1 MSVDAPSFS
10 PPPAPAAGLD
20 EATTTVTGT
29 DNLVSVNT
37 RSFSPPTGSGAGF
50 DESTTG
56 MTGTEN
62 LGTLTSTAF
71 AAVAEL
77 NKSYPPP
84 NFLMALSH
92 CIMLVQVV
100 FGSCYLFDPVHEV
113 PNGLGI
119 FLRVIFF
126 GLIGDYATFLPFFL
140 GLLFL
145 QVITFGLMAAV
156 LINSLVH
163 HQDVVWLMW
172 LVRIWN
178 TLFFGSLVIP
188 NVMFGI
194 LSIAYYG
201 HGDDWRSLLVMISG
215 LVTSIWVIVYSL
227 TLTVSLS
234 QSPYLFPGVIL
245 HWDQR
250 SAYMTLVLY
259 GVALGLGGVF
269 QKTGLS
275 WQRFV
280 GPVTMLIVGVHAIRK
295 VFSFPCRGLA
305 MNVIL
310 ASIASSGIAGSV
322 MAIVRDAGVPVPVPC
337 QIAAPVIGC
346 FGSMFLWAPIMACIR
361 KKRMSQLS
369 YSVAFEGAMSVSEQA
384 KFEYL
389 RSLKINSV
397 PKALSY
403 LRLGLEGGCDLFL
416 DWALT
421 KYLFK
426 KKKEFSDD
434 DLLMFMA
441 MEVAFFPSET
451 VMLHSLMEVA
461 RKMKNPS
468 FANSAM
474 RYQLHRIYIFRHSSS
489 SRELTEDFNR
499 VKKSTEQ
506 CISSY
511 CQFWRDLANGNG
523 EPSVD
528 VYSLLAHIG
537 AGTDAI
543 WTEMLDKYPNNTM
556 FVEYYASYLLN
567 AKCFFKESVEWH
579 QTAKELD
586 QGTKILK
593 DKVFHRFIAAF
604 PFYAEKKLV
613 DANGKLKP
621 EPVDL
626 LAKAN
631 QQNFGQ
637 PVTSDPSEIDE
648 KEAERYVGQFKLK
661 CAMQQAVQE
670 LRSRTVFIIHVSAGV
685 RLVITLLY
693 LVIVTAILAVYFD
706 NKLDL
711 FGHLTRLNKVHA
723 SFGIIAAQIP
733 IVWAKDLWPD
743 RTQGELLTSWNIT
756 LFEEALKDRQRVMY
770 ETAVA
775 GLAQIDNTSS
785 SLYYGVFEN
794 GEETVL
800 LTKLL
805 ANSSVVTGS
814 CTEFPLD
821 VGESDASITLDNLIR
836 LFFTTSVNIVFES
849 RGNKGQWQD
858 SREMCQILIRAI
870 EVAEAFKHV
879 GALVSPTL
887 GLQLLKIRENGTSDF
902 GDIPLL
908 SDPKLV
914 EALGTPIYPIESQ
927 NKTGEHRNV
936 HFLIAFSPAILVFV
950 AMPTTIL
957 FISGLQAEVME
968 YSSILSSFSRD
979 DCLLAGERT
988 SVMPSTE
995 EMQVNLGVEK
1005 IDRKYRWIASITW
1018 IVLLICLLLFQ
1029 LVYTLY
1035 TDNQISSISQQYALF
1050 NTVRNDI
1057 FDIAS
1062 QCVLM
1067 VLLHEASR
1075 NGIFTVSYLEYSDC
1089 LKRIQRDLIE
1099 IKTMDAMLDLGYED
1113 SLPSL
1118 GFDRSLDQMRFMEK
1132 CYTPVDSYVLSDYW
1146 MCLSFSRLRSYFLD
1160 QVKTVVATVDW
1171 VKMFDSKMA
1180 TLVEIIN
1187 TRFPT
1192 DFMEISNKYEELM
1205 EGVIKQHRIAIW
1217 TCFCLS
1223 IVVAVIAFGTE
1234 LWITRSCQRDFQTYQ
1249 CLLMRLN
1256 PISLVSNPQAAA
1268 LLFGKTTLAKVQA
1281 TSAAHAVFNN
1291 SQDAM
1296 LYLNQEEVIEVV
1308 NPATTATFGF
1318 TARQLLGQYL
1328 RLIINP
1334 DIGSNKELYYEM
1346 QLMKSGQCSL
1356 LYHTKVTAS
1365 KDDKTAVP
1373 LRVILVGLSSNDRTA
1388 DNFGLICHDLREE
1401 EATREQVKDIKEE
1414 SERLLEQ
1421 VIPSGML
1428 SKMNDDITYYTIQTA
1443 TVGYLRVCIPDDY
1456 IATLE
1461 PITLMDYMSQ
1471 ILKELDANLSHF
1483 PRLARVKVVGNNYI
1497 TAGGLFPKEP
1507 DFSQSANDIAQA
1519 ANDVIEF
1526 NIQAMETVEKL
1537 NIKFDNTNFQ
1547 SRIGIHTGGP
1557 LIVSV
1562 LGNPGRFDI
1571 MGGTT
1576 GIAERLQE
1584 QCAPDKLIISTPTYD
1599 SIAKSNSYKIE
1610 EYQELTLPGVGSAM
1624 TYTVT
1629 KSQHQVSHQGFG
1641 SRRGGRSVNDLIVDI
1656 DIDET
1661 NLIDPCALI
1670 DPIAPPEPSADTPP
1684 NTFPSITDLTNSQ
1697 F

>member
-1 MSVDAPSFS
+1 MSVNA
-10 PPPAPAAGLD
+10 
-20 EATTTVTGT
+20 
-29 DNLVSVNT
+29 
-37 RSFSPPTGSGAGF
+37 RSFSPPTGSGVGF
-50 DESTTG
+50 DDSTTG
-56 MTGTEN
+56 MTGREN
-62 LGTLTSTAF
+62 LGTLMSAWF

-77 NKSYPPP
+77 NRSYPPP
-84 NFLMALSH
+84 EFLMGLSH
-92 CIMLVQVV
+92 CIMFVQVV
-100 FGSCYLFDPVHEV
+100 FGSCYWFDPVHDV
-113 PNGLGI
+113 PYGLGI
-119 FLRVIFF
+119 FLRVLFF
-126 GLIGDYATFLPFFL
+126 GLFGDYATFLPFFI
-140 GLLFL
+140 GLFCV
-145 QVITFGLMAAV
+145 QVVTFGLISAV
-156 LINSLVH
+156 MINALVY
-163 HQDVVWLMW
+163 HQYKAWLMW

-194 LSIAYYG
+194 LSVAYYG
-201 HGDDWRSLLVMISG
+201 NGNDWRSLLVMVLG
-215 LVTSIWVIVYSL
+215 VATSLSVIVYSL

-234 QSPYLFPGVIL
+234 QSPYLFPGVVL

-275 WQRFV
+275 WQRFT
-280 GPVTMLIVGVHAIRK
+280 GPVTMLVVGAHAITK
-295 VFSFPCRGLA
+295 LFSFPCRGLI
-305 MNVIL
+305 MNVNL
-310 ASIASSGIAGSV
+310 AGIATGGIAGSV
-322 MAIVRDAGVPVPVPC
+322 MAIIRDAGVHVSLPF

-346 FGSMFLWAPIMACIR
+346 FGSMFFWAPIMAYIR
-361 KKRMSQLS
+361 KKRMADLS
-369 YSVAFEGAMSVSEQA
+369 YSVAFEGSMSVPDED
-384 KFEYL
+384 KLEYL
-389 RSLKINSV
+389 RSLKINSSA
-397 PKALSY
+397 KALSY

-416 DWALT
+416 DWSLT

-426 KKKEFSDD
+426 NFNDD
-434 DLLMFMA
+434 DMLMFMA

-451 VMLHSLMEVA
+451 IMLHGLMEAA

-474 RYQLHRIYIFRHSSS
+474 CYQLHRIYIFRHSSS
-489 SRELTEDFNR
+489 SREVTDDFNR

-523 EPSVD
+523 DPCVD
-528 VYSLLAHIG
+528 VYSSLSRISAS
-537 AGTDAI
+537 TDAL

-567 AKCFFKESVEWH
+567 AKCFFNESVKWH
-579 QTAKELD
+579 QRAKELD
-586 QGTKILK
+586 QGTMILT
-593 DKVFHRFIAAF
+593 DKVFHRFVATF

-621 EPVDL
+621 SPTDL
-626 LAKAN
+626 RNKAN
-631 QQNFGQ
+631 RQTFAGQ
-637 PVTSDPSEIDE
+637 PNDESEFDANEGE
-648 KEAERYVGQFKLK
+648 KYVGGQLKLK
-661 CAMQQAVQE
+661 RAMQQAVQE
-670 LRSRTVFIIHVSAGV
+670 LRSRTVSIIHFSATL

-693 LVIVTAILAVYFD
+693 LTILTVMLALYFD
-706 NKLDL
+706 DKLDL
-711 FGHLTRLNKVHA
+711 FDHLTRLNKVHA

-743 RTQGELLTSWNIT
+743 RVQGELLNNFNLT
-756 LFEEALKDRQRVMY
+756 LFEEALRDRQKVMY

-805 ANSSVVTGS
+805 ANASVVTGS

-849 RGNKGQWQD
+849 RTISGQWQD

-870 EVAEAFKHV
+870 EVAESFKHV

-887 GLQLLKIRENGTSDF
+887 GVLLMKIRENGTSDF

-908 SDPKLV
+908 SEASLI
-914 EALGTPIYPIESQ
+914 EALGTPIDPIERED
-927 NKTGEHRNV
+927 TTAEHRNIY
-936 HFLIAFSPAILVFV
+936 FLIAFTPAILVFV

-957 FISGLQAEVME
+957 FISGLRAEVIE
-968 YSSILSSFSRD
+968 YSGILSSFNRD
-979 DCLLAGERT
+979 DCLRAGERT

-995 EMQVNLGVEK
+995 DLQVNLGVET
-1005 IDRKYRWIASITW
+1005 IDRKSRWIASTTW
-1018 IVLLICLLLFQ
+1018 ILLLVFLLLVQ
-1029 LVYTLY
+1029 LGYSLY
-1035 TDNQISSISQQYALF
+1035 TDRLISSISQQYALF
-1050 NTVRNDI
+1050 NTVRNDV

-1067 VLLHEASR
+1067 VLLHEVSR
-1075 NGIFTVSYLEYSDC
+1075 ENRFTVNYLEYSDC

-1118 GFDRSLDQMRFMEK
+1118 GFDRSLDQMRFREK
-1132 CYTPVDSYVLSDYW
+1132 CTTPVESYVLSDYW

-1171 VKMFDSKMA
+1171 VKMFDSKIA
-1180 TLVEIIN
+1180 TLIEIIN
-1187 TRFPT
+1187 TRFPN

-1205 EGVIKQHRIAIW
+1205 GDVIKNHRIVIW

-1223 IVVAVIAFGTE
+1223 IVIAVSAFGTE
-1234 LWITRSCQRDFQTYQ
+1234 LFMTRSRQRDFETYQ
-1249 CLLMRLN
+1249 CLLMRVN
-1256 PISLVSNPQAAA
+1256 PIALVSNPQAAA
-1268 LLFGKTTLAKVQA
+1268 LLFGKRTLGKNQA
-1281 TSAAHAVFNN
+1281 TSAAHAVFNS
-1291 SQDAM
+1291 SQDAI
-1296 LYLNQEEVIEVV
+1296 LYLNQEEVIEIV
-1308 NPATTATFGF
+1308 NPATQQTFGF
-1318 TARQLLGQYL
+1318 TAEQLLGQYL
-1328 RLIINP
+1328 RLIIDP
-1334 DIGSNKELYYEM
+1334 DIGSNSELYYEM

-1356 LYHTKVTAS
+1356 LYHTNVSAS

-1401 EATREQVKDIKEE
+1401 EATREQVKYIKEE

-1421 VIPSGML
+1421 VIPRGML

-1456 IATLE
+1456 IATL
-1461 PITLMDYMSQ
+1461 PPVTLMGYMSE
-1471 ILKELDANLSHF
+1471 ILKELDSNLRHF
-1483 PRLARVKVVGNNYI
+1483 PGVARIKVIGNNYV

-1507 DFSQSANDIAQA
+1507 DLTQSANDVTQA

-1526 NIQAMETVEKL
+1526 NLRAMETIEKL

-1547 SRIGIHTGGP
+1547 SRVGIHTSGP

-1562 LGNPGRFDI
+1562 LGNPERFDI

-1576 GIAERLQE
+1576 GCAERLQE
-1584 QCAPDKLIISTPTYD
+1584 QCIPDKVTISTPTYD
-1599 SIAKSNSYKIE
+1599 AVAKSNSYTIDRYK
-1610 EYQELTLPGVGSAM
+1610 ELTLPGVGCAM
-1624 TYTVT
+1624 TYTLT
-1629 KSQHQVSHQGFG
+1629 KSQQTSHQPLG
-1641 SRRGGRSVNDLIVDI
+1641 SQSRGRGLNDLLTDI
-1656 DIDET
+1656 KFET
-1661 NLIDPCALI
+1661 NIIDPCDLIDPS
-1670 DPIAPPEPSADTPP
+1670 PPPDSSSSETP
-1684 NTFPSITDLTNSQ
+1684 PSITDLTNSQ